1 MNQITELT
9 IGDIVLE
16 GRFYY
21 RVTDEE
27 VFNGHKYYKGVRVAK
42 VTGKIVKGKTPMRL
56 YSRTVVD
63 LPYLNK
69 LVEEQKILM
78 STLFKLIKG
87 Q

>member
-1 MNQITELT
+1 MNQMPELA

-27 VFNGHKYYKGVRVAK
+27 TISGYKYYKGIRVAK
-42 VTGKIVKGKTPMRL
+42 VTGKLVKGKTPIRL
-56 YSRTVVD
+56 YSRTVID
-63 LPYLNK
+63 LVYLNK

-78 STLFKLIKG
+78 STLFNLIKG